1 MGARFFLLAI
11 FFFAFMKLSAQIDG
25 VHLSMRMHPVQILS
39 VGSGDDIRRNAAED
53 YGQNFIT
60 VSSTSGF
67 EVNMYRRMNEDEILN
82 VVNSNRGAVQKSY
95 TIDENISRLIREF
108 EKNPS
113 AASDNLVL
121 TLISR

>member
-1 MGARFFLLAI
+1 MGARFFLSAI
-11 FFFAFMKLSAQIDG
+11 FFFAFMKLSAQVDG
-25 VHLSMRMHPVQILS
+25 VHLSMRMHPVQVLS
-39 VGSGDDIRRNAAED
+39 VGSGDSMQRSAAAD
-53 YGQNFIT
+53 DDQNFIT

-95 TIDENISRLIREF
+95 AIDENISRLTREF
-108 EKNPS
+108 DSNPS

>member
-1 MGARFFLLAI
+1 MGARFFLSAI
-11 FFFAFMKLSAQIDG
+11 FFFAFIKLSAQIDG

-39 VGSGDDIRRNAAED
+39 VGSGDDIRRNVTED
-53 YGQNFIT
+53 YDQNFIT

-95 TIDENISRLIREF
+95 AIDENISRLIREF

>member
-1 MGARFFLLAI
+1 MGAKFFLSAI
-11 FFFAFMKLSAQIDG
+11 FFFFAFMKLSAQVDG
-25 VHLSMRMHPVQILS
+25 VHLRMQMHPVQVLS
-39 VGSGDDIRRNAAED
+39 VGSGDGIQRNAAD
-53 YGQNFIT
+53 NDQNFIT

-95 TIDENISRLIREF
+95 TIDDNISRLSREF
-108 EKNPS
+108 DRNPS
-113 AASDNLVL
+113 AASDNLIL